1 MQHADRRSIAPGQP
15 PARRPLR
22 AARRPRP
29 AAGSFL
35 LLTAS
40 LAIAWAG
47 SKTPAARACDLHPD
61 APSDATTISLT
72 SLSTPGVELVNL
84 DPPQPYDGEQTLLI
98 PIDGA
103 MEVITL
109 HPARIRSDHL
119 RVVIASKAGSIEFDP
134 PPESTYSGVVERLDG
149 SRVALTAGPFGWTG
163 VILIPSAAAG
173 SPAWR
178 VLGVQPAATLDT
190 FRPASNDVSNGAA
203 ALHVVH
209 EAWAFPADVEHG
221 CAVEPGTP
229 AKPVPPT
236 GGIAGPSLRVA
247 DVAMDTD
254 VEYVTH
260 VGGVTAAL
268 LDIETVMHSVNAIYE
283 AQLGIRHELSYVVI
297 RTDTDPYDTNV
308 PATMLNLLR
317 NHWNASAFNARRDT
331 VHMFTGRTLDN
342 GRIGIAN
349 IGELCDLVNAYGLSA
364 TTFSTIAFRR
374 TALTAHELAHNWN
387 AVHCNEAPIF
397 DADCRIMC
405 ATLCGCGSCTTF
417 AARAVNDVTAFRNA
431 LPTSCVPTLPPP
443 LPPPFADSFS
453 GEEIDTIRWTY
464 VNDANIFAGSQN
476 PPSPPNALLL
486 NAFGP
491 GTFED
496 DEIRSNVIL
505 LGGAGN
511 IALSYFTQHR
521 FVEPGESLIVE
532 YYNVSRLWTE
542 INRVISDGSDPEF
555 FTLWM
560 HALPAD
566 AKHNGFRLRFRVE
579 VDENNDQ
586 WFVDDVRIAAPGVL
600 NVQSTPAP
608 VDVALSPSDANG
620 AAGGLTPFA
629 RSFPTGISASLTA
642 PGRVGGLVFLRWVL
656 DGAPQPDAQRTASI
670 TVGTTSSAT
679 ASYAVLGDMNGDGA
693 FNNFD
698 IDPFVLALVN
708 RPVYESWFPGV
719 NADIVGDYDAS
730 GSLTNFDIADF
741 IDALLNIP

>member
-1 MQHADRRSIAPGQP
+1 MQHLFRQ
-15 PARRPLR
+15 
-22 AARRPRP
+22 
-29 AAGSFL
+29 F
-35 LLTAS
+35 TAS
-40 LAIAWAG
+40 G
-47 SKTPAARACDLHPD
+47 RTPAHRPFRALRGWAISAGCLASALAASMSPLARACDLHPPT
-61 APSDATTISLT
+61 APNSGKMSQ
-72 SLSTPGVELVNL
+72 SVSSTPGIELTRL
-84 DPPQPYDGEQTLLI
+84 DPPMLAFGEEALLV
-98 PIDGA
+98 PIDG
-103 MEVITL
+103 VPKIITL
-109 HPARIRSDHL
+109 QPARVRSDHF
-119 RVVIASKAGSIEFDP
+119 RAVVSSAAGMIAFDP
-134 PPESTYSGVVERLDG
+134 PPEAAYSGVVESIDG

-163 VILIPSAAAG
+163 VILIPSG
-173 SPAWR
+173 GEWR
-178 VLGVQPAATLDT
+178 VLGVQPVATLHS
-190 FRPASNDVSNGAA
+190 FQPAAGDAGF
-203 ALHVVH
+203 HVVH
-209 EAWAFPADVEHG
+209 EAWAFPAEVEHG

-229 AKPVPPT
+229 AKPVPPM
-236 GGIAGPSLRVA
+236 GGIAGPTLRVA

-260 VGGVTAAL
+260 MGSVNAAL
-268 LDIETVMHSVNAIYE
+268 IDIETVMHSVNAIYE

-297 RTDTDPYDTNV
+297 RTDTDPFDTNV
-308 PATMLNLLR
+308 PSTMLNLLR
-317 NHWNASAFNARRDT
+317 NHWNAANFNARRDT
-331 VHMFTGRTLDN
+331 VHLFTGRTLDN

-349 IGELCDLVNAYGLSA
+349 IGELCDLTNAYGVSA

-417 AARAVNDVTAFRNA
+417 AARAVNSITAFRNS
-431 LPTSCVPTLPPP
+431 LPTSCVPTLPPA
-443 LPPPFADSFS
+443 LPPPFSDNFDGA
-453 GEEIDTIRWTY
+453 EIDSIRWTY
-464 VNDANIFAGSQN
+464 INDANVFAGSLN

-486 NAFGP
+486 NAFGA
-491 GTFED
+491 GAFED

-511 IALSYFTQHR
+511 LALSYFTQHR
-521 FVEPGESLIVE
+521 FVESGESLVVE
-532 YYNVSRLWTE
+532 YYNVARLWTE
-542 INRVISDGSDPEF
+542 INRVVSDGSNPEH

-566 AKHNGFRLRFRVE
+566 ARHNGFRLRFRAE

-600 NVQSTPAP
+600 NVLSTPAP
-608 VDVALSPSDANG
+608 IDVALSPSDANG
-620 AAGGLTPFA
+620 AAGGLTPFD
-629 RSFPTGISASLTA
+629 RSYPTGISATLTA
-642 PGRVGGLVFLRWVL
+642 PDRVDGLVFLRWVL
-656 DGAPQPDAQRTASI
+656 DGAPQPDGQRSADIVISPA
-670 TVGTTSSAT
+670 GSAT
-679 ASYAVLGDMNGDGA
+679 AVYAVLGDMNGDGF

-741 IDALLNIP
+741 VEALLHIP